1 MAVLFNTVQLS
12 DERLVGAYAT
22 KLRHLERLGYEV
34 TVVSLNAY
42 IFREDLVNRVILECF
57 SWTSPAA
64 GLCPCDAQR
73 WLKTSDIPLCMGASK
88 RRKWEST
95 THLPTGITFVSKT
108 FTCDALL
115 LFFIIVS

>member
-42 IFREDLVNRVILECF
+42 VFRGDLVNRVIL
-57 SWTSPAA
+57 
-64 GLCPCDAQR
+64 
-73 WLKTSDIPLCMGASK
+73 
-88 RRKWEST
+88 
-95 THLPTGITFVSKT
+95 
-108 FTCDALL
+108 
-115 LFFIIVS
+115 